1 MQSLECRIV
10 TPLKSALD
18 ILNSALKKRDEKA
31 ELNRCSQAVK
41 SWLTPVFA
49 SREMDEHQ
57 GSAPCIPVWKTGVYL
72 STPMLEERE
81 SRAGIAPAFA
91 PLQDADPARP

>member
-1 MQSLECRIV
+1 MPDSLG
-10 TPLKSALD
+10 K
-18 ILNSALKKRDEKA
+18 
-31 ELNRCSQAVK
+31 
-41 SWLTPVFA
+41 
-49 SREMDEHQ
+49 MDEHQ

-72 STPMLEERE
+72 STPMLEEME